1 MLLVQCLEVF
11 LTLASSEENSAV
23 LSGIGTM
30 LFSIVSIL
38 FTNLALPTVIQESMA
53 SLNKPLALLY
63 GQFGRYVFLG
73 FFFKTT
79 N

>member
-1 MLLVQCLEVF
+1 MLLVQSLEVF

-38 FTNLALPTVIQESMA
+38 FTNLALPTVIQEALA
-53 SLNKPLALLY
+53 SLTKPLALLY
-63 GQFGRYVFLG
+63 GQVGR
-73 FFFKTT
+73 
-79 N
+79 